1 MAITQILGRYLTF
14 QWAAGPVGGITSIDL
29 SVNGKAV
36 DVSNFDSADF
46 DEYIAG
52 RKNWTMSVSVDYGQ
66 ADAGQLAMI
75 QSLGSGSNNTGAVSI
90 GPSGTAVTGDLTF
103 GGNGILTKFDLKAS
117 DADKQVAADFS
128 IQGTAALTTTVAP

>member
-14 QWAAGPVGGITSIDL
+14 KWGSGAAGGITSIDL
-29 SVNGKAV
+29 SVNGKAI

-66 ADAGQLAMI
+66 ADTAQLAMI
-75 QSLGSGSNNTGAVSI
+75 NSLGSGSSNTDTVSI
-90 GPSGTAVTGDLTF
+90 GPSGTPATGDVTF
-103 GGNGILTKFDLKAS
+103 SGSGILTKFDLKAS
-117 DADKQVAADFS
+117 DADKQVAADYS
-128 IQGTAALTTTVAP
+128 IQGTAALTVAVT